1 MNYLGIDHGSKRIG
15 LSFANFLNISM
26 PLKPI
31 IVINITT
38 SIDQILNIINEKNIN
53 KIIIGWPIYNDKTN
67 NQTRAVEN
75 FIKNLSNFTTNDIIK
90 YNEELTTF
98 QALEDFK
105 FINKKLTNI
114 KNIKKLRKSGKIDS
128 MAATIMLQDY
138 LNNIS

>member
-75 FIKNLSNFTTNDIIK
+75 FIKNLSN
-90 YNEELTTF
+90 L
-98 QALEDFK
+98 
-105 FINKKLTNI
+105 
-114 KNIKKLRKSGKIDS
+114 
-128 MAATIMLQDY
+128 
-138 LNNIS
+138 